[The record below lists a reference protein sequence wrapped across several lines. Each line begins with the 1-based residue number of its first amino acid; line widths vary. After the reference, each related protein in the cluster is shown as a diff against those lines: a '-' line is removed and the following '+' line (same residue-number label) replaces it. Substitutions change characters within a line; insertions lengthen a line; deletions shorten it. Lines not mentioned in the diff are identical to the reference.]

1 MQAGDEV
8 QAAPP
13 QQAWRRDRLRRAF
26 ASALFFF
33 VLLTMTDFDQKGRT
47 PRSAA
52 RRVQTNAS
60 EVEAATA
67 RAERRVE
74 AMQAMI
80 GSCAKPM
87 GRNISGRYFG
97 SWRGSTAAPPPSGS
111 AGWFDDERDGAPR
124 GTPRVDGAVSWQ
136 ALSSDCRTEAIAAV
150 MRHLHGREGFPARG
164 PYPAP
169 GAPDYSQTPGS
180 LFGSPLQ
187 AKLTQSIGEVDVVV
201 EQPTSGD
208 LALDLVELP
217 TAIDG
222 VTRINGFVE
231 MHRKVSI
238 ILQRRPRGGG
248 DSGDSGGAASLL
260 RGGGGGGGTSGDAA
274 RAHTSV
280 INKTVTVEVPIFGF
294 YFQSSGVMRLLSAA
308 SYGDAA
314 VSLPAPPLGAAKAS
328 VCAAAA
334 EDDPTRDGGAA
345 RGAPLSNRTSTSTL
359 HGALLS
365 AMRASSGG
373 AAAVDGAKVSVLL
386 LTVIFHATHA
396 HNLTRSP

>member
-150 MRHLHGREGFPARG
+150 MRHELVPSASLGRHE
-164 PYPAP
+164 
-169 GAPDYSQTPGS
+169 
-180 LFGSPLQ
+180 L
-187 AKLTQSIGEVDVVV
+187 
-201 EQPTSGD
+201 
-208 LALDLVELP
+208 LVEPSTALAHP
-217 TAIDG
+217 TA
-222 VTRINGFVE
+222 
-231 MHRKVSI
+231 S
-238 ILQRRPRGGG
+238 
-248 DSGDSGGAASLL
+248 
-260 RGGGGGGGTSGDAA
+260 
-274 RAHTSV
+274 
-280 INKTVTVEVPIFGF
+280 
-294 YFQSSGVMRLLSAA
+294 
-308 SYGDAA
+308 
-314 VSLPAPPLGAAKAS
+314 
-328 VCAAAA
+328 C
-334 EDDPTRDGGAA
+334 
-345 RGAPLSNRTSTSTL
+345 
-359 HGALLS
+359 
-365 AMRASSGG
+365 
-373 AAAVDGAKVSVLL
+373 VSVLNHPEHKSHPL
-386 LTVIFHATHA
+386 LGHDDAAEAQPPFAGSVMADEQA
-396 HNLTRSP
+396 ESL